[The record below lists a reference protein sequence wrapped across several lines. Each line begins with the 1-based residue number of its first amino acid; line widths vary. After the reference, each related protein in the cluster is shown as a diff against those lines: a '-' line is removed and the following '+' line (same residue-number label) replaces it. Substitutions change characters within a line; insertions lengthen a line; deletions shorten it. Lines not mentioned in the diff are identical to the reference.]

1 MEQVKIKL
9 TLPSLNRI
17 NTDIKQN
24 LREGIPIEKGVVLTE
39 PFLEKN
45 RALFEQYGD
54 EKNRQSYA
62 LYSFG

>member
-45 RALFEQYGD
+45 RI
-54 EKNRQSYA
+54 
-62 LYSFG
+62 